1 MKAVRVVRALLCA
14 LSLCVAGAAG
24 ADTYPSHPI
33 KLIVP
38 VGPGVALDIV
48 ARMMADWLSHDL
60 GQQTMVENIPGAS
73 GVVGVQAASRA
84 TPDGYTLLLAPSSSM
99 SSNMVYFKTLPYDSI
114 RDFVPIAMVCDS
126 APFVVSVNPNLP
138 VKTLPDLIALSR
150 ASPGKLSYAVDATS
164 GYSVVAGQLLNR
176 LAETDIVEIPYKAT
190 PQAVQ
195 DTVSGTT
202 QVMIASLAAVEGSVR
217 AGKLRNIAITSAA
230 RFPTLREL
238 PTVGETLPG
247 YRVDGWFALVAPAG
261 TPDAIVQRLNSEI
274 GAFLHDDAT
283 LRRLS
288 TYAISTHGAGT
299 PESVSAFMRA
309 ERERWFRLAQEL
321 NIQPQ

>member
-1 MKAVRVVRALLCA
+1 MVRVVRALLCA
-14 LSLCVAGAAG
+14 LSLCAAGAAS
-24 ADTYPSHPI
+24 ADTYPSRPI

-38 VGPGVALDIV
+38 VGPGVSLDIV
-48 ARMMADWLSHDL
+48 ARMMADWLSRSF

-73 GVVGVQAASRA
+73 GVVGVQAAA
-84 TPDGYTLLLAPSSSM
+84 HAAPDGYTLLLAPSSSM

-114 RDFVPIAMVCDS
+114 RDFVPVAMVCDS
-126 APFVVSVNPNLP
+126 APFVVSVNPDLP
-138 VKTLPDLIALSR
+138 VKTLPDLIALAR

-164 GYSVVAGQLLNR
+164 GYSVVAGQLLNKQ
-176 LAETDIVEIPYKAT
+176 AEMEMVEIPYKAT

-202 QVMIASLAAVEGSVR
+202 QVMIASLAAVEGAVK

-230 RFPTLREL
+230 RFPSLKDL

-247 YRVDGWFALVAPAG
+247 YRMDGWFALVAPAG
-261 TPDAIVQRLNSEI
+261 TPDSIVQRLNHEI
-274 GAFLHDDAT
+274 AAFLRDDET
-283 LRRLS
+283 LRRLN

-299 PESVSAFMRA
+299 PESIAKFMHT
-309 ERERWFRLAQEL
+309 ERERWFKLAQEL